1 MTYWAKPQQ
10 DEDYSGLIEDPF
22 VEFVLAGAGLG
33 PDDLRTAAKT
43 TRDRPRITAQTV
55 LDAARSIA

>member
-1 MTYWAKPQQ
+1 MTIWMKPRH
-10 DEDYSGLIEDPF
+10 DDDYSGLIEDPF

-33 PDDLRTAAKT
+33 RDDLRATAKA
-43 TRDRPRITAQTV
+43 TRDRPRITAQMV